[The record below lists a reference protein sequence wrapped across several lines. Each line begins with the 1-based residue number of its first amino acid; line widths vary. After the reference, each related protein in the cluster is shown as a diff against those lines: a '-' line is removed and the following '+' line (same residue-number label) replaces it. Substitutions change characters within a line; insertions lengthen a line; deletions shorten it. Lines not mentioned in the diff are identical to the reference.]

1 MPRRKREIAK
11 REITPDSLYNDV
23 LVGKFINI
31 IMKDGKKSVA
41 EHIFYDSCNL
51 IKEKEKIEP
60 LELFKKA
67 LKNVKPLVEVKARR
81 VGGSNYQ
88 VPVEVPTQRGYSL
101 AMRWL
106 VASAQNR
113 SERSMEEKLANE
125 LMEASRNT
133 GASVKK
139 REEVHKMAEA
149 NKAFAHYR
157 W

>member
-11 REITPDSLYNDV
+11 RQIKPDSLYNDV
-23 LVGKFINI
+23 LVGKFVNI
-31 IMKDGKKSVA
+31 IMKEGKKSIA
-41 EHIFYDSCNL
+41 EKIFYDSCNL
-51 IKEKEKIEP
+51 VKEKEKTEP
-60 LELFKKA
+60 LEIFKKA
-67 LKNVKPLVEVKARR
+67 LKNVKPLIEVKARR

-106 VASAQNR
+106 LESARKR
-113 SERSMEEKLANE
+113 SEHSMEEKLASE
-125 LMEASRNT
+125 IMEASRNA